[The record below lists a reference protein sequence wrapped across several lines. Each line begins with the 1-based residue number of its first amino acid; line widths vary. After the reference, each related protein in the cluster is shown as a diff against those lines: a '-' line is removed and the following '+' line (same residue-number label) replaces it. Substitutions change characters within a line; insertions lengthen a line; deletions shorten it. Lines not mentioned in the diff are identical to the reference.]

1 MRDIEPRGP
10 GVALRRGLVFLRDLH
25 IGNLE
30 EIPGGRFR
38 FSYLPGVPP
47 EWYVSLT
54 LPVRSEPYESRGLH
68 PFFAGLLPSGVPPA
82 LQGLDSFGLL
92 LALGADPS
100 GAVRVFPPQ
109 TDLEYYLLQRLRK

>member
-1 MRDIEPRGP
+1 MESRGA
-10 GVALRRGLVFLRDLH
+10 GVALRRGLVFLGELH
-25 IGNLE
+25 VGDLE

-38 FSYLPGVPP
+38 FSYLPGALP

-68 PFFAGLLPSGVPPA
+68 PFFAGLLPSDVPPA
-82 LQGLDSFGLL
+82 LRRLDGFGLL
-92 LALGADPS
+92 LALGADPA

-109 TDLEYYLLQRLRK
+109 TDLEYYLLQRGQK